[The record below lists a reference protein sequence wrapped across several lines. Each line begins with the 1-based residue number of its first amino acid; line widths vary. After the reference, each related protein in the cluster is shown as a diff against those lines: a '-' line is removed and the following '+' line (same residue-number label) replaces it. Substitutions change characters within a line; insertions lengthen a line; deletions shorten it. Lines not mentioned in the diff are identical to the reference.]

1 MFHGA
6 TVPLW
11 PGPSE
16 THSLRGSDP
25 QYAEQLSF
33 LRLIQTEKITGVILC
48 ASSQARVTGPSTKIL
63 FLLYIST
70 SQKIIENG
78 LAAKKINQNIAEYSQ
93 RELIFFLWR

>member
-11 PGPSE
+11 PGPSKIN
-16 THSLRGSDP
+16 SLRGSDLRN
-25 QYAEQLSF
+25 AEQLSF
-33 LRLIQTEKITGVILC
+33 LGLIQTEKITGVILW

-78 LAAKKINQNIAEYSQ
+78 LAAMKINQNITEYSQ
-93 RELIFFLWR
+93 RELIFFLWL

>member
-11 PGPSE
+11 PGPSKIN
-16 THSLRGSDP
+16 SLRGSDL
-25 QYAEQLSF
+25 QNAEQLLF
-33 LRLIQTEKITGVILC
+33 LGLIQTEKITGVILW
-48 ASSQARVTGPSTKIL
+48 ASSKARVTGPSTKIL

-78 LAAKKINQNIAEYSQ
+78 LAAMKINQNITEYSQ
-93 RELIFFLWR
+93 RELIFFLWL

>member
-16 THSLRGSDP
+16 IHSLWGSDL
-25 QYAEQLSF
+25 QNAEQLSF
-33 LRLIQTEKITGVILC
+33 LGLIQTEKITGVILW

-63 FLLYIST
+63 FLLYISM

-78 LAAKKINQNIAEYSQ
+78 LAAKKINQNITEYSQ

>member
-16 THSLRGSDP
+16 IHSLWGSDL
-25 QYAEQLSF
+25 QNAEQRSF
-33 LRLIQTEKITGVILC
+33 LGLIQTEKITGVILC
-48 ASSQARVTGPSTKIL
+48 ASSHARVTGPSTKIL

-78 LAAKKINQNIAEYSQ
+78 LAATKINQNITAYSQ
-93 RELIFFLWR
+93 RALIFFLWP

>member
-11 PGPSE
+11 PGPAE
-16 THSLRGSDP
+16 IHSLWGSDL
-25 QYAEQLSF
+25 QNAEQLSF
-33 LRLIQTEKITGVILC
+33 LGLIQTEKITGVILW
-48 ASSQARVTGPSTKIL
+48 ASSHARVTGPSTKIL

-78 LAAKKINQNIAEYSQ
+78 LAAMKINQNITAYSQ
-93 RELIFFLWR
+93 RALIFFLWP

>member
-11 PGPSE
+11 PGPSKI
-16 THSLRGSDP
+16 HSLWGSDL
-25 QYAEQLSF
+25 QYAEQLLF
-33 LRLIQTEKITGVILC
+33 LGLIQAEKITGVILW
-48 ASSQARVTGPSTKIL
+48 ASSHARVTGPSTKIL

-78 LAAKKINQNIAEYSQ
+78 LAAMKINQKITAYSQ
-93 RELIFFLWR
+93 RALIFFLWP

>member
-16 THSLRGSDP
+16 THSLRGSDL
-25 QYAEQLSF
+25 QRAEQLSF
-33 LRLIQTEKITGVILC
+33 LGLIQTEKITGVILL
-48 ASSQARVTGPSTKIL
+48 ASSHARVTGPSTKIL

-78 LAAKKINQNIAEYSQ
+78 LAAKKINQNITEYSQ

>member
-16 THSLRGSDP
+16 THSLRGSDL
-25 QYAEQLSF
+25 QNAEQLSF
-33 LRLIQTEKITGVILC
+33 LGLIQTEKITGVILC

-78 LAAKKINQNIAEYSQ
+78 LAAKKINQNITAYSQ
-93 RELIFFLWR
+93 RALIFFLWL

>member
-25 QYAEQLSF
+25 QIAEQLSF
-33 LRLIQTEKITGVILC
+33 LGLFQTEKITGVIL
-48 ASSQARVTGPSTKIL
+48 
-63 FLLYIST
+63 
-70 SQKIIENG
+70 
-78 LAAKKINQNIAEYSQ
+78 
-93 RELIFFLWR
+93 